1 MGLVAQTAP
10 QQIAVPHE
18 SGQWLE
24 VHPLSWADLESA
36 RRVQTESAIKQAA
49 MFSAETIQSLQG
61 QAQGAAEMDPG
72 DSLDKASVLNAGI
85 KNWSYDDPVSPE
97 NIARLDEPT
106 AQWAFDE
113 IVKRSVLSEDE
124 AKNGAAPVSG
134 RT

>member
-1 MGLVAQTAP
+1 MGLVAHTAP
-10 QQIAVPHE
+10 QKISVPHE

-36 RRVQTESAIKQAA
+36 RRVKTEGAIKQAA
-49 MFSAETIQSLQG
+49 MFDAETIQSLQG
-61 QAQGAAEMDPG
+61 QQSQGGEPDPG
-72 DSLDKASVLNAGI
+72 DSLDMASVLNAGV

-106 AQWAFDE
+106 ALWAFDE
-113 IVKRSVLSEDE
+113 IVKRSVLTKDE
-124 AKNGAAPVSG
+124 EKNGSTPVSG